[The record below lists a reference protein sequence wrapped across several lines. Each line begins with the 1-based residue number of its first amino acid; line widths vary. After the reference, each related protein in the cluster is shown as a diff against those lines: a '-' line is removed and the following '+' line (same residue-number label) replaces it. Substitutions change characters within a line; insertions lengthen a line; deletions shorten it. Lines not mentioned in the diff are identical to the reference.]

1 MLRKIGRMQQ
11 SVFSVSRKN
20 AAERMF
26 AFVSKRKSGSV
37 SIKQTAEM
45 LSSLWMLSI
54 MRNRQR
60 KTVGAEWKHRRLFRK
75 GKKPNKITCP
85 PVG

>member
-45 LSSLWMLSI
+45 LSSL
-54 MRNRQR
+54 
-60 KTVGAEWKHRRLFRK
+60 
-75 GKKPNKITCP
+75 
-85 PVG
+85 

>member
-26 AFVSKRKSGSV
+26 AFVSKRKSGSG
-37 SIKQTAEM
+37 SIKQTAEKRN
-45 LSSLWMLSI
+45 SL
-54 MRNRQR
+54 
-60 KTVGAEWKHRRLFRK
+60 
-75 GKKPNKITCP
+75 
-85 PVG
+85 